1 MAAQYLSHLHSLFS
15 GLGKLTLGDS
25 RIRRLIMRN
34 VIPFPAHN
42 TTFAVEPGS
51 IDGQVDGPGC
61 ACIACRPHGA
71 LLSFMPSDSHGA
83 AGGRTT
89 QLYNRQR
96 LNHQFTAVKS
106 APAAWVPAPK
116 VEKLMFHKTSATR

>member
-1 MAAQYLSHLHSLFS
+1 
-15 GLGKLTLGDS
+15 
-25 RIRRLIMRN
+25 MRN
-34 VIPFPAHN
+34 VIPFPSHD
-42 TTFAVEPGS
+42 TRFEVEAGY
-51 IDGQVDGPGC
+51 IDEPGC

-71 LLSFMPSDSHGA
+71 LMSFMPSDGPGA

-89 QLYNRQR
+89 LLYNRQR

-116 VEKLMFHKTSATR
+116 VEKLKFHKASAAR